1 LSESSN
7 RLKEKPHRAG
17 ANRLLWGIP
26 LTEHLFSAYFRKWL
40 DLKINPDRVMTMGGI
55 YLPDAHNKMAEWAIE
70 RRDWDA
76 LVWLEHDHTFPPQMI
91 ARLESYSDDVDIASF
106 LYFGRNAIDPW
117 PMAGMWNPQER
128 HKATAPNWRG
138 ECDICGRDVKAEG
151 DQHPAQPYGMRYLL
165 PSELIPMLQEPGL
178 YPVDFV
184 PSGFTFIRRRVLEN
198 WPADLK
204 PWYETIADTDDVAGA
219 GDDVRFSKLAQ
230 RQGYQ
235 CYLDTWCP
243 EAPDGTHLDVK
254 HLTAFE
260 LGRDY
265 WWDRI
270 KFKHFRVMH
279 GELEAPA
286 PLEPSEA

>member
-1 LSESSN
+1 MSASPTN
-7 RLKEKPHRAG
+7 RLKERPLTAG
-17 ANRLLWGIP
+17 ENRLLWGIP

-55 YLPDAHNKMAEWAIE
+55 YLPDAHNKMIEWALR

-76 LVWLEHDHTFPPQMI
+76 LVWLEHDHTLHPLMVDRI
-91 ARLESYSDDVDIASF
+91 AKYGKEIDIASV
-106 LYFGRNAIDPW
+106 LYFGRNAMDPW
-117 PMAGMWNPQER
+117 PMAGTWNPIEP
-128 HKATAPNWRG
+128 HKATRPNFRH

-151 DQHPAQPYGMRYLL
+151 APHPAQPYGMRYLK
-165 PSELIPMLQEPGL
+165 PSELIPMLEEPGL

-184 PSGFTFIRRRVLEN
+184 PSGFTFIRRRVLES
-198 WPADLK
+198 WPAALQ
-204 PWYETIADTDDVAGA
+204 PIYETIADTDQVAGA
-219 GDDVRFSKLAQ
+219 GDDVRFATLAG

-243 EAPDGTHLDVK
+243 VAADGSHHDVK

-270 KFKHFRVMH
+270 KFKHFQIQA
-279 GELEAPA
+279 GELKDPTKA
-286 PLEPSEA
+286 